1 MKCVSPKHSLS
12 LKLVSQK
19 NWCAQPKSL
28 MSVMYVN
35 SKDDKNNVISAPL
48 HVLVIAFNI
57 PQQQKEQIHFSSR
70 GSHCNMS
77 FFYATSK

>member
-1 MKCVSPKHSLS
+1 
-12 LKLVSQK
+12 
-19 NWCAQPKSL
+19 

-70 GSHCNMS
+70 GSHCNVS